1 MDFCF
6 GIFRNK
12 TNPDGKAKIG
22 GVVKVM
28 KGVTVTVATPA
39 GSIEDPKERRSVR
52 QITSNIDG
60 TSKTPS
66 TKTVAAK
73 KVPNSVVL
81 GLDKDS
87 TSISDWAQ
95 AKSKRVATA
104 AAAATLNAAATS
116 SMNSVVATGSN
127 ANATSITNSCN
138 VVVETNKNFSEK
150 RIKTRSA
157 KTTGTPKN

>member
-1 MDFCF
+1 MDFGF

-52 QITSNIDG
+52 QITSNVDV
-60 TSKTPS
+60 TTKTPS
-66 TKTVAAK
+66 TKTVAK

-87 TSISDWAQ
+87 TSISDWA
-95 AKSKRVATA
+95 AKSKRVTT

-116 SMNSVVATGSN
+116 SMNSVVATSSN

-157 KTTGTPKN
+157 KTTGTVGI